1 MSGLAACIRH
11 NRPRTRPVSK
21 PTAKCRTDLGSA
33 RMAPACLMAPGP
45 GLTFPRLNGIPVN
58 HRLWCGEQAAAR
70 AAAAFLRAG
79 IAAPEDWD
87 VAQRNPIDF
96 LKCSLDRWAAAHG
109 AAEIGEEFRL
119 TLSLSTLDQHSP
131 AYSPIDQ
138 QPDLYLIVEPESAGY
153 VVLGPTL
160 RLLEQVH
167 PRLPVTFAHLFL
179 GALNRWVRVYD
190 WRDALDRV
198 DRLREWYDMD
208 MHEGVPAME
217 LPDIKKDIP
226 SYMDRK
232 PLSKAALQRLTRSI
246 RGSAAGGL
254 MDSVLELE
262 RASARVA
269 PPVLDAE
276 TGEKLVDCGEPLPAL
291 LVVFEKHDHIEGQFD
306 EESEGMLELT
316 PEPNLIVY
324 LGTADEAAVQ
334 RGFDA
339 LATGCQTLS
348 RAVRLIKLIAS
359 IDPSEFTLPTS

>member
-1 MSGLAACIRH
+1 MSGLATRVRN
-11 NRPRTRPVSK
+11 NRARTRPIVTPK
-21 PTAKCRTDLGSA
+21 AQCRTDLSAA
-33 RMAPACLMAPGP
+33 RMAPACLMAPGS
-45 GLTFPRLNGIPVN
+45 GHTIPRLDAIQVN
-58 HRLWCGEQAAAR
+58 HRLWSGEQAAAR
-70 AAAAFLRAG
+70 VAAAFVRVG
-79 IAAPEDWD
+79 IVVPEDWD
-87 VAQRNPIDF
+87 GSHRNPVDF

-160 RLLEQVH
+160 KLLEQVH

-208 MHEGVPAME
+208 MHEGIPAME

-232 PLSKAALQRLTRSI
+232 PLSKAALQRLARSI
-246 RGSAAGGL
+246 RGSVEGKL
-254 MDSVLELE
+254 MVAVLELE
-262 RASARVA
+262 RASTLVAR
-269 PPVLDAE
+269 PVLDAE
-276 TGEKLVDCGEPLPAL
+276 TSEKLVDCGESLPAL
-291 LVVFEKHDHIEGQFD
+291 LAVFEKHDAIEGQFD

-334 RGFDA
+334 RGCDA
-339 LATGCQTLS
+339 LATCCQTLS

-359 IDPSEFTLPTS
+359 RL